1 MKYFRRKTQ
10 HLRQNFLFG
19 FLAVGLFLV
28 LPALTFAAPGDLDLS
43 FGNGGK
49 VIGGGALARGMAIQS
64 DGKIVVVGE
73 GSLGTFNWD
82 FAVVR
87 YNTNGSLDSSF
98 GGSGIVITQLT
109 VNYDGASS
117 GKR

>member
-1 MKYFRRKTQ
+1 
-10 HLRQNFLFG
+10 
-19 FLAVGLFLV
+19 
-28 LPALTFAAPGDLDLS
+28 
-43 FGNGGK
+43 
-49 VIGGGALARGMAIQS
+49 MAIQS